1 MPLWQTCSTKKFGS
15 VYSSQVRFWHY
26 CPLAFHVCMLAA
38 FPATVQVTLLWFA
51 RLGTLTHTNIQ
62 CVRAATAIELLV
74 WTDQIVRLSSS
85 CLSSRPFLSV
95 PHIIPPFFLLLLY
108 PALYL
113 LLAEAFRHFF
123 LDFGGCNTLISFS
136 TCYGWIM
143 YVAEMFGGVS
153 FFSFR
158 YFAKKVS
165 RGRCV
170 GNGYD
175 AYDDGRMDH
184 ELRSD
189 GSFSL
194 FPLFT

>member
-1 MPLWQTCSTKKFGS
+1 
-15 VYSSQVRFWHY
+15 
-26 CPLAFHVCMLAA
+26 
-38 FPATVQVTLLWFA
+38 
-51 RLGTLTHTNIQ
+51 
-62 CVRAATAIELLV
+62 
-74 WTDQIVRLSSS
+74 
-85 CLSSRPFLSV
+85 
-95 PHIIPPFFLLLLY
+95 
-108 PALYL
+108 
-113 LLAEAFRHFF
+113 
-123 LDFGGCNTLISFS
+123 
-136 TCYGWIM
+136 M